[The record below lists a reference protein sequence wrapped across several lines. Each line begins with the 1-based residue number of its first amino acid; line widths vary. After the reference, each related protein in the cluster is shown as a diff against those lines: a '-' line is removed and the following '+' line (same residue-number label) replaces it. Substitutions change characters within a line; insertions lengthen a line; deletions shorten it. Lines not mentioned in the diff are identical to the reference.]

1 MGPRGKK
8 KCKTVLFGV
17 HVCGNDDGPESGNV
31 YVWIGRGR
39 HEKKKISLVIDLCQ
53 WYTSRE
59 DLRASSPTDLLPPV
73 LSLAFSYNTPTYICQ
88 YTHTHTH
95 TLVILL
101 PCFTRVCVTRM
112 FVCLNFGCRPKSDV
126 SHPNFVSCHLD
137 TVTGVARQFHA
148 YYSTS
153 CPSPS
158 DKGCSESLAS
168 QSPRHA

>member
-1 MGPRGKK
+1 MLSPMISASGIPHGK
-8 KCKTVLFGV
+8 TSVLLHPLTCCLPSCPLLSV
-17 HVCGNDDGPESGNV
+17 IIHQLT
-31 YVWIGRGR
+31 YV
-39 HEKKKISLVIDLCQ
+39 
-53 WYTSRE
+53 
-59 DLRASSPTDLLPPV
+59 
-73 LSLAFSYNTPTYICQ
+73 NTRTH
-88 YTHTHTH
+88 THTHTH

-101 PCFTRVCVTRM
+101 PCFTRVCATRM

-158 DKGCSESLAS
+158 DKGYSESLAS
-168 QSPRHA
+168 SRSAIDTHTEYSNPMVISVVVCSLRSPLAATRL